1 MNLRPKRRDPLPVD
15 ITPLNLI
22 DIMLVLLLFFMV
34 ASTFDKTSKLKIS
47 LPEAS
52 TQTPLPDAHTVVI
65 TIDAKGQYFINDRQ
79 LVHSQKDT
87 LKLALQKT
95 LGDSKDTS
103 LILRADARTPHQA
116 VVNAMDVAAQ
126 LGLTRLSIATL
137 DKAAP

>member
-1 MNLRPKRRDPLPVD
+1 MNLRPKRRDDNLLVD
-15 ITPLNLI
+15 ITPLI
-22 DIMLVLLLFFMV
+22 DVVFILLLFFMV
-34 ASTFDKTSKLKIS
+34 ASTFDKQAKLKIA

-52 TQTPLPDAHTVVI
+52 TQAQLQDTQSVVI
-65 TIDAKGQYFINDRQ
+65 SIDAKGQYFINDRQ
-79 LVHSQKDT
+79 LVHSQKET

>member
-1 MNLRPKRRDPLPVD
+1 VNLRPKRRDDNLLVD
-15 ITPLNLI
+15 ITPLI
-22 DIMLVLLLFFMV
+22 DVVFILLLFFMV
-34 ASTFDKTSKLKIS
+34 ASTFDKQAKLKIA

-52 TQTPLPDAHTVVI
+52 TQAQLQDTQSVVI
-65 TIDAKGQYFINDRQ
+65 SIDAKGQYFINDRQ
-79 LVHSQKDT
+79 LVNSQKE
-87 LKLALQKT
+87 LALQKT